1 MQHLYLGLLLVSFLL
16 TSIFVVPF
24 INLLYKLRFIKK
36 DKNHDG
42 AFGTKTPIY
51 EKYHAGKINTP
62 IGGGILIVLSV
73 CILFALILPILS
85 YAHIYISSNYKIFAQ
100 VFVLF
105 YTFLSFGLIGLYDD
119 ILKFFGFEKTGVFGL
134 RSRHKFAIQVLA
146 GLGAA
151 LQLYYWIGIDFV
163 YVPFFG
169 AIKMGVLYIPFST
182 TMLVAFANF
191 FNITDGLDGLSCGL
205 LMISLFAFWVLAGS
219 STDTIVSVFL
229 ALWIGAI
236 IAYLYFNVSPARIM
250 LGDVGALA
258 FGATFALIA
267 LLLGKVVPFL
277 VVSLPFT
284 IEGMSSLIQIL
295 SKRFRNGKRVFPA
308 APIHLTLQHMGWPE
322 SKIVARSW
330 LATIILAVFAIW
342 LGLN

>member
-1 MQHLYLGLLLVSFLL
+1 M

-24 INLLYKLRFIKK
+24 INVLYKLKFQKK
-36 DKNHDG
+36 DRNHDG
-42 AFGTKTPIY
+42 EFGSKTPIY
-51 EKYHAGKINTP
+51 EKFHAKKINTP
-62 IGGGILIVLSV
+62 IGGGILIVIAV
-73 CILFALILPILS
+73 CVLFALTIPLLS
-85 YAHIYISSNYKIFAQ
+85 ISHIYISSNYKIAAQ
-100 VFVLF
+100 ISIIF

-134 RSRHKFAIQVLA
+134 KSKQKFAIQVLA

-151 LQLYYWIGIDFV
+151 LQLYYWLGIDFV
-163 YVPFFG
+163 YIPFLG
-169 AIKMGVLYIPFST
+169 AIKMGLFYIPFST
-182 TMLVAFANF
+182 FMLVAFANF

-219 STDTIVSVFL
+219 STDTVVSVFL
-229 ALWIGAI
+229 AVWIGAI
-236 IAYLYFNVSPARIM
+236 IAYLYFNVAPARIM

-295 SKRFRNGKRVFPA
+295 SKKFRNGKKVFPA
-308 APIHLTLQHMGWPE
+308 APIHLTLQQMGWEE